1 MGEGDPL
8 SLWLS
13 DVDGTASGDD
23 AGCALS
29 KGEGVL
35 LSFWLCDVDGT
46 ASDDDAGCA
55 FICNNKNIII
65 NNEIINYY
73 MYVEVHQYTYIIVLF
88 NSLHGVVD
96 VLIILD
102 VSLNHKFYVIQ

>member
-1 MGEGDPL
+1 M
-8 SLWLS
+8 WLS

-23 AGCALS
+23 DGCALS
-29 KGEGVL
+29 TGERVL
-35 LSFWLCDVDGT
+35 LSYWLCDVDGT
-46 ASDDDAGCA
+46 DSGDDAGCA

-73 MYVEVHQYTYIIVLF
+73 MYVDVHQYTYIIVFF
-88 NSLHGVVD
+88 NSLHGVGN

>member
-8 SLWLS
+8 SLWLL
-13 DVDGTASGDD
+13 DVDGTACGDGSG
-23 AGCALS
+23 CVLS

-35 LSFWLCDVDGT
+35 LSFWLCDVDDT
-46 ASDDDAGCA
+46 ASGDDAGCA

-73 MYVEVHQYTYIIVLF
+73 MYIEVHRYTYIIVLF
-88 NSLHGVVD
+88 NSIHGVGD
-96 VLIILD
+96 VFIILD

>member
-13 DVDGTASGDD
+13 DVDGTASDDD

-35 LSFWLCDVDGT
+35 LSFWLCDVDVT
-46 ASDDDAGCA
+46 ASGDGLC
-55 FICNNKNIII
+55 
-65 NNEIINYY
+65 
-73 MYVEVHQYTYIIVLF
+73 VHL
-88 NSLHGVVD
+88 
-96 VLIILD
+96 
-102 VSLNHKFYVIQ
+102 